1 MLLSAVLMDAEA
13 LYDSSPPV
21 ADAENWLA
29 LGAGGFLLVAG
40 ARQPKRTGGVRTQ
53 LS

>member
-13 LYDSSPPV
+13 LYDSSPTV

-29 LGAGGFLLVAG
+29 LGAGGVTLLVGESRRSIAG
-40 ARQPKRTGGVRTQ
+40 AC
-53 LS
+53 LAFS